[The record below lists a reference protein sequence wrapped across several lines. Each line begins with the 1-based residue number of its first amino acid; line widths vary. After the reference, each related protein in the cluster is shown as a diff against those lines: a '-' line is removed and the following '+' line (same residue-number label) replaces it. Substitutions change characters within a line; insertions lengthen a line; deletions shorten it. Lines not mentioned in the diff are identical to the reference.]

1 MRTVNLISSDAIR
14 AAMDAFEDAELA
26 SSEDFDVDTEW
37 LNGEDTEVIISVE
50 IERVGISLNNTSVDH
65 EVDEFRDMVA
75 QEKSDMHH
83 WRYNR

>member
-14 AAMDAFEDAELA
+14 GAMDAFEDAELA

-37 LNGEDTEVIISVE
+37 LGDVDTEVIISVE

-75 QEKSDMHH
+75 QAESDMHS